1 MANDGNP
8 RGGVSCNNWPLQ
20 FDITPIGE
28 TGVRYRENG
37 KRNAMWR
44 GAVLTVGLAWA
55 SVPLQAQEEVPNH
68 FIVLLNDEEIEETG
82 FLGDLIEE
90 LACPVPE
97 GRVRRVIAWECSLSG
112 VLP

>member
-1 MANDGNP
+1 
-8 RGGVSCNNWPLQ
+8 
-20 FDITPIGE
+20 
-28 TGVRYRENG
+28 
-37 KRNAMWR
+37 MWR

-90 LACPVPE
+90 LGMSSTGREGAEGHCLGMQFIWCPPMSSAE
-97 GRVRRVIAWECSLSG
+97 SEYEALMK
-112 VLP
+112 PF